1 MNFAYH
7 PVQIVNCT
15 VDITYLDTVNKNGW
29 GGRAAGFV
37 TDARNEVN
45 IIDSRIF
52 GSFQTNNETHIF
64 GIAAAVLFAET
75 DATYTTAYVCL

>member
-45 IIDSRIF
+45 IIDSMIF
-52 GSFQTNNETHIF
+52 GS
-64 GIAAAVLFAET
+64 L
-75 DATYTTAYVCL
+75 